1 MPVFSRSS
9 TIFGRNSRQ
18 CFSAIR
24 PYWVSGFISC
34 RGELEKLKLRV
45 VMFVPVFYDRARSH
59 HPSSKPAGSTSG
71 KRYGQDAVSKTS
83 LRGNR
88 SFQSSAGKAREVAAR
103 PHGQSSSPHIPFALE
118 ICYWTRSPAQEDST

>member
-71 KRYGQDAVSKTS
+71 NRYGQDTVSKTS

-88 SFQSSAGKAREVAAR
+88 SVRSSAGTAREGAAR
-103 PHGQSSSPHIPFALE
+103 PDDQARVSA
-118 ICYWTRSPAQEDST
+118 Y